1 MTALLLAALLAS
13 SAADP
18 AARALV
24 EQAIAAQGGAEAL
37 RSIHSVRRHEIV
49 ERNALEQSVRPG
61 GPFFLNIADTV
72 ETRRVDGVPALR
84 TEARNRGFLSSWW
97 TNANWAETKTFMLDG
112 AAYAVRDGAIGPA
125 SQRAV
130 APAEMSLALGPE
142 RALLTALAA
151 ADLALGAPTEL
162 HGRAHDVVTFRWHDA
177 PVRLYLAPVSHM
189 PAAVE
194 ITRPHP
200 LDIFLSPWGDV
211 TTRIEW
217 DGWVVEPGGVRY
229 PRLLRRSINGAT
241 ESTTMIDAVEINPT
255 LAAGTFAVPTEAV
268 AKAKA
273 ARQPIAAV
281 PFPSDHRVEIAPGVT
296 QIAGPWNII
305 EVEQPDGVYVIEG
318 PISNAYSAGAIAD
331 VRKSGKPLL
340 GVVTTSD
347 AWPHIGGL
355 REYVAEGVPIVALD
369 LNRPIL
375 ERLFASPHAQAPD
388 RLAEQPR
395 EAKLRIVSA
404 PTTIG
409 SGDAA
414 MRLIPL
420 RTATGERQMA
430 IYWPAHRLLYTSDLI
445 SVRPERSVWLPQYRD
460 EIASVIAR
468 EGLDVETVFGMH
480 YAPVAWAEVKALPAP
495 DGT

>member
-1 MTALLLAALLAS
+1 M
-13 SAADP
+13 
-18 AARALV
+18 V
-24 EQAIAAQGGAEAL
+24 
-37 RSIHSVRRHEIV
+37 V
-49 ERNALEQSVRPG
+49 N
-61 GPFFLNIADTV
+61 
-72 ETRRVDGVPALR
+72 
-84 TEARNRGFLSSWW
+84 
-97 TNANWAETKTFMLDG
+97 G
-112 AAYAVRDGAIGPA
+112 AAYAVRGGTLGPA
-125 SQRAV
+125 SQSAV
-130 APAEMSLALGPE
+130 APAEMALTLGPE

-151 ADLALGAPTEL
+151 PDLALAAPAEL

-177 PVRLYLAPVSHM
+177 PVRLYLTPLSHM

-211 TTRIEW
+211 TTRVEW
-217 DGWVVEPGGVRY
+217 DGWMAEASGVHY
-229 PRLLRRSINGAT
+229 PRLLRRSINGT
-241 ESTTMIDAVEINPT
+241 VESTTMIDAVEFNPA
-255 LAAGTFAVPTEAV
+255 LAPDTFAVPVDIA

-273 ARQPIAAV
+273 ARRPIASL
-281 PFPSDHRVEIAPGVT
+281 PFPADHRTEIAPGIT
-296 QIAGPWNII
+296 QIAGAWNIV
-305 EVEQPDGVYVIEG
+305 EVEQPEGVYVIEG
-318 PISNAYSAGAIAD
+318 PISNAYSKAAIAD
-331 VRKSGKPLL
+331 ARKGGKPLL

-355 REYVAEGVPIVALD
+355 REYVAEGVPIIALD

-395 EAKLRIVSA
+395 EPVLRTVSA

-409 SGDAA
+409 SGATA

-445 SVRPERSVWLPQYRD
+445 SVQPDGSVWLPQYRD

-480 YAPVAWAEVKALPAP
+480 YAPVAWAKVQAMPAP
-495 DGT
+495 GGA